1 MTHVVVTGSEGFV
14 GQVLV
19 QRLLRD
25 GLGGQPIRRLSL
37 MDVRFAEPHA
47 DARVRQLPGS
57 IADPALRAQAYE
69 GGVDAVFH
77 LASVPGGAAEK
88 SYELGR
94 EINLLATLG
103 LLEDLRS
110 QAADGQVPR
119 FIFASTIAVYGEH
132 LPPEVDERSLP
143 NPGLS
148 YGAHKLAGELLVA
161 DATRKGWVQ
170 GCSLRLP
177 GVVARPGDGAGMMS
191 AFMSQLFW
199 KLAAGQPLTVPVGPQ
214 GVAWWISVG
223 TCVDNLLHVAS
234 LDPARFHSR
243 RSYQM
248 PVLRLTVQEVVE
260 GLAQRFG
267 EDRRG
272 LVAYTPDPFIE
283 RLFASYPP
291 LHTPEA
297 LALGLRHD
305 GNVQQLIT
313 RAMASASSATTTRT

>member
-1 MTHVVVTGSEGFV
+1 MTHVIVTGSEGFV
-14 GQVLV
+14 GQTLV
-19 QRLLRD
+19 NRLLCD
-25 GLGGQPIRRLSL
+25 GLAGAPVTRLTL
-37 MDVRFAEPHA
+37 MDIRFAAPPPDH
-47 DARVRQLPGS
+47 RVAQLPGS
-57 IADPALRAQAYE
+57 IADPALRRLACE

-77 LASVPGGAAEK
+77 LASIPGGAAEK
-88 SYELGR
+88 NYKLGR
-94 EINLLATLG
+94 DINLMATVG
-103 LLEDLRS
+103 LLEDLRGVR
-110 QAADGQVPR
+110 AADGGVPR
-119 FIFASTIAVYGEH
+119 FLFASTIAVYGEA
-132 LPPEVDERSLP
+132 LPEAVHEDTPP
-143 NPGLS
+143 CPALS
-148 YGAHKLAGELLVA
+148 YGAHKLACELLVA

-199 KLAAGQPLTVPVGPQ
+199 KLAAGQPLTVPVSPQ

-223 TCVDNLLHVAS
+223 ACVDNLLHGAA
-234 LDPARFHSR
+234 LDPARFHAR

-267 EDRRG
+267 EDRRA
-272 LVAYTPDPFIE
+272 LVTYAPDPFIE

-291 LHTPEA
+291 LNTPQA

-305 GNVQQLIT
+305 GDVQQLIT
-313 RAMASASSATTTRT
+313 RAMEDPGARPSH